1 MFKVNNKNTKTTPR
15 ISPICSSVS
24 IVNFEHVN
32 AGREKEDDW
41 FYHSNLGKNEHYFMA
56 RKTSIANVGISSVV
70 NEKILWIIFCESLYC
85 KTGHRTLKFEFVSR
99 QTQSKKGESN
109 NWLTDKVLGKVKQ
122 CCCNDNYSR
131 PM

>member
-1 MFKVNNKNTKTTPR
+1 MNIT
-15 ISPICSSVS
+15 
-24 IVNFEHVN
+24 
-32 AGREKEDDW
+32 
-41 FYHSNLGKNEHYFMA
+41 LMA

-70 NEKILWIIFCESLYC
+70 NEKILWIIFCESIYC

-109 NWLTDKVLGKVKQ
+109 SWLTDKVLGKVKQ